1 MTLFFDLLPMMVGSA
16 LAPLWII
23 AVLLI
28 LQSHN
33 GLVKAIAF
41 VSGVTLVRLLQGVVF
56 GALLGQVAA
65 GDGAGESRLVVSVL
79 LMVLGLL
86 LLMSAVKT
94 LMNTP
99 DPDAPAPQWMK
110 TLDRSSAPR
119 LLGLG
124 MVFTLVAPKLW
135 VFTLSALGIIQ
146 GSALTTNL
154 GQFKAFLGYIVGAQ
168 SLLVLPML
176 ACAIA
181 PRQSRRLLRSVSDW
195 LNAHHRQ
202 ITLVV
207 SLVFGTLFLWKG
219 CSGLVGNPGVTAG
232 VLVDYAQLHPNWA

>member
-1 MTLFFDLLPMMVGSA
+1 MTLFFDLLPMMVGAA
-16 LAPLWII
+16 LAPLWLI

-41 VSGVTLVRLLQGVVF
+41 VSGVTLVRLLQGIVF
-56 GALLGQVAA
+56 GYILGNAAALEGST
-65 GDGAGESRLVVSVL
+65 GPRLVVSVL

-86 LLMSAVKT
+86 LLISALKT
-94 LMNTP
+94 LINAP
-99 DPDAPAPQWMK
+99 DPDAPTPQWMK
-110 TLDRSSAPR
+110 TLDRASAPK
-119 LLGLG
+119 LLGMG
-124 MVFTLVAPKLW
+124 MLFTLVAPKLW

-154 GQFKAFLGYIVGAQ
+154 GKFTAFLGYIVGAQ

-176 ACAIA
+176 VCAVA
-181 PRQSRRLLRSVSDW
+181 PRQSRRLLRSASDW
-195 LNAHHRQ
+195 MNAHHRQ

-207 SLVFGTLFLWKG
+207 SLVFGVLFLWKG
-219 CSGLVGNPGVTAG
+219 CSGLLGNPGTTAM
-232 VLVDYAQLHPNWA
+232 VLMDYTQRHQHWA